1 MVRRKTPVPE
11 PRNVDKE
18 TIYVVSIS
26 TLEKNKITNAIIFS
40 TGTRKVQFYTYVLKH
55 DSTKL
60 QVAIKF
66 KSIKQSLPNDLEPLD
81 LDFKILQYIPLT
93 TRV

>member
-1 MVRRKTPVPE
+1 MPFF
-11 PRNVDKE
+11 
-18 TIYVVSIS
+18 
-26 TLEKNKITNAIIFS
+26 FS
-40 TGTRKVQFYTYVLKH
+40 TGTAILHNVLKH

-66 KSIKQSLPNDLEPLD
+66 KSIKQSLPTDLEPLD
-81 LDFKILQYIPLT
+81 LDFKILQYVLLT